1 MPQATRS
8 GCTIGS
14 LALVSVMVFAGLAE
28 AQQQGEWHVGGR
40 AIFVDTDAL
49 SEPVLESG
57 SQLAVDSAASL
68 ELDAT
73 YMLGHNW
80 GLELMATAANHDLS
94 GYSGQYDGLDI
105 GSVWIA
111 EGTIS
116 LRYMVPLFGS
126 WRPYVGAGVAGAY
139 FFESDTTGEAAAL
152 GIDSVESDFGYGF
165 VGQVGLLYRFSD
177 SWILTL
183 DLKWIDLPIDVDLE
197 SSGPPLDTVETDLD
211 PVIIGLGAAYR
222 F

>member
-1 MPQATRS
+1 MPQAACSR
-8 GCTIGS
+8 CI
-14 LALVSVMVFAGLAE
+14 LARFALVTVMACAGIAD

-40 AIFVDTDAL
+40 AIFVDTDAR
-49 SEPVLESG
+49 SEPVLDSG
-57 SQLAVDSAASL
+57 SHLAVDSALSL
-68 ELDAT
+68 ELDGT

-94 GYSGQYDGLDI
+94 GYSGTYDGLDI

-111 EGTIS
+111 ETTVS
-116 LRYMVPLFGS
+116 LRYIVPLFGS

-139 FFESDTTGEAAAL
+139 FFESDTSDEAAAL

-165 VGQVGLLYRFSD
+165 VGQIGLLHRFSD

-197 SSGPPLDTVETDLD
+197 SSGPPLDTVAMDLD
-211 PVIIGLGAAYR
+211 PVIVGLGAAYR

>member
-1 MPQATRS
+1 MSQAARAR
-8 GCTIGS
+8 CI
-14 LALVSVMVFAGLAE
+14 LVRFALVSVLTFAGIAE

-40 AIFVDTDAL
+40 AIFVDTDAR
-49 SEPVLESG
+49 SEPVLDSG

-68 ELDAT
+68 EFDAT

-94 GYSGQYDGLDI
+94 GYSGPFDGLDI

-111 EGTIS
+111 ETTLS
-116 LRYMVPLFGS
+116 LRYMVPLIGS
-126 WRPYVGAGVAGAY
+126 WRPYLGAGVAGAY
-139 FFESDTTGEAAAL
+139 FFESDTSDEAAAL

-165 VGQVGLLYRFSD
+165 VGQIGLLYRFSD

-183 DLKWIDLPIDVDLE
+183 DVKWIDLPIDVDLE
-197 SSGPPLDTVETDLD
+197 SSGPPLDTVEMDLD
-211 PVIIGLGAAYR
+211 PVIVGIGAAYR

>member
-1 MPQATRS
+1 MPQHARS
-8 GCTIGS
+8 SWLIAS
-14 LALVSVMVFAGLAE
+14 LALAAVIGPAGLAE
-28 AQQQGEWHVGGR
+28 AQQRGEWHLGAR
-40 AIFVDTDAL
+40 AVLVDIDAH
-49 SEPVLESG
+49 SEPVLGSG
-57 SQLAVDSAASL
+57 SQLAVDSAPSL

-73 YMLGHNW
+73 YMLGHDW

-94 GYSGQYDGLDI
+94 GYSGPHDGLDV

-111 EGTIS
+111 ESTLT

-126 WRPYVGAGVAGAY
+126 FRPYLGAGVAGAY
-139 FFESDTTGEAAAL
+139 FFESDTTDEAAAL

-165 VGQVGLLYRFSD
+165 VGQIGLLHRFND
-177 SWILTL
+177 RWIFTL
-183 DLKWIDLPIDVDLE
+183 DLKWIDLPIEVDLE

-211 PVIIGLGAAYR
+211 PVIVGIGAAYR

>member
-1 MPQATRS
+1 LGGSSDAT
-8 GCTIGS
+8 GS
-14 LALVSVMVFAGLAE
+14 SCETHPRAFRPRIAE

-40 AIFVDTDAL
+40 AVFIDTDAL
-49 SEPVLESG
+49 SEPVLDSG
-57 SQLAVDSAASL
+57 SQLAVDSALSL

-94 GYSGQYDGLDI
+94 GYSGTYDGLDV

-116 LRYMVPLFGS
+116 LRYIVPLFGS

-139 FFESDTTGEAAAL
+139 FFESDTTAEASAI

-165 VGQVGLLYRFSD
+165 VGQVGLLHRFSD

-183 DLKWIDLPIDVDLE
+183 DLKWIDLPIEVDLE
-197 SSGPPLDTVETDLD
+197 SPGPPLDTVETDLD

>member
-14 LALVSVMVFAGLAE
+14 LALVTVIVFAGLAE

-116 LRYMVPLFGS
+116 LRYMMPLFGS

-165 VGQVGLLYRFSD
+165 VGQVGLLHRFSD

-197 SSGPPLDTVETDLD
+197 SSGPPLDTVEMDLD

>member
-1 MPQATRS
+1 MPQAARS

-14 LALVSVMVFAGLAE
+14 LALVTVIVFAGLAE

-49 SEPVLESG
+49 SEPVLETG

-139 FFESDTTGEAAAL
+139 FFESDTTSEAAAL

-197 SSGPPLDTVETDLD
+197 SSGPPIDTVEMDLD

>member
-1 MPQATRS
+1 MPQAARS

-14 LALVSVMVFAGLAE
+14 LALVAVMVFAGLAE

-116 LRYMVPLFGS
+116 LRYIVPLFGS

-139 FFESDTTGEAAAL
+139 FFESDTTGEASAL

-165 VGQVGLLYRFSD
+165 VGQVGLLHRFND

-197 SSGPPLDTVETDLD
+197 SSGPPLATVETNLD